1 MPETDNHKK
10 VPGFAN
16 FRELSIKDRLFDKT
30 DNTDSNNTDSAIE
43 WINEHGRTV
52 LKENAEEIIKNLLT
66 ANAPERRVRGQIG
79 LERAIK
85 AQVAWVEMFQV
96 WVKLGKFAQLKE
108 LTDAV
113 RDPEL
118 SNADHLEACK
128 GLHEA
133 HVNLVIKTEEDN
145 TRREEAMRKIGDH
158 LKEEGFIEWVIANSK
173 LVDKRPNVKDPKWA
187 EKALIKVQKSKGESV
202 PPNTLSA
209 LGSNLDHW
217 SRVFFGEETK
227 NHQPKST
234 KSRGGRSAEKREAD
248 RAFNGTSKPGHKA
261 KR

>member
-10 VPGFAN
+10 VPGFSN
-16 FRELSIKDRLFDKT
+16 FRELSKMDSLFDKSDKT
-30 DNTDSNNTDSAIE
+30 DAAID
-43 WINEHGRTV
+43 WLNEHGRTV
-52 LKENAEEIIKNLLT
+52 LKENAMEIIKNLLT
-66 ANAPERRVRGQIG
+66 ANSIERRVRGQIG

-85 AQVAWVEMFQV
+85 AQVAWLEMFQN

-118 SNADHLEACK
+118 SNDEHIKACNE
-128 GLHEA
+128 LLEA

-145 TRREEAMRKIGDH
+145 LKREEAMKKIGDH

-173 LVDKRPNVKDPKWA
+173 LVDKRPTAKDPNWA
-187 EKALIKVQKSKGESV
+187 VKVLTKVQRGKSESV

-217 SRVFFGEETK
+217 SRVFFGEET
-227 NHQPKST
+227 NQQPKST

>member
-1 MPETDNHKK
+1 MTVKE
-10 VPGFAN
+10 VPGYCSFGQ
-16 FRELSIKDRLFDKT
+16 LSEKEDSLFG
-30 DNTDSNNTDSAIE
+30 SPEGAIE

-52 LKENAEEIIKNLLT
+52 LKEDAMEIIKNLIT
-66 ANAPERRVRGQIG
+66 ANAPERRARGQIA

-85 AQVAWVEMFQV
+85 AQVAWLEMFHV

-113 RDPEL
+113 RDSEL
-118 SNADHLEACK
+118 PNAEHMKACK
-128 GLHEA
+128 ELHEA

-145 TRREEAMRKIGDH
+145 LKREEAMKKIGDH

-173 LVDKRPNVKDPKWA
+173 LVDKRPTAKDPNWA
-187 EKALIKVQKSKGESV
+187 VKVLTKVQRGKSESV